1 MSLALLWQRASGVVR
16 LDLSSPLV
24 LGAVAGGALLMLVG
38 VFSAGLALGQRVQFG
53 DGGPSSLARAALL
66 QKSELDELR
75 LKLQERV
82 DVLAARI
89 GQVNAHV
96 VRLDALGKRVAELA
110 DLDSREF
117 DFGTVPATGGP
128 EVAVGEPVQAPD
140 ITRLIDDLEA
150 RLDQRDSQLDALEGV
165 LLRRELREQIV
176 PDGRPVLRGFLSS
189 GFGWRQDPFTGRSAL
204 HKGIDFAGN
213 HGDAVV
219 AVGAGMVSFAGYKDG
234 YGYTV
239 DITHGDG
246 YVTRY
251 AHNSRLMVRVGD
263 MVTRG
268 QQVARMGSTGR
279 STGTHLHFE
288 VLRNGVPVNPL
299 GYIGG

>member
-1 MSLALLWQRASGVVR
+1 VSLSLLWQRASGVTR
-16 LDLSSPLV
+16 LDLSSPLMLGAAACGLCAV
-24 LGAVAGGALLMLVG
+24 LGVVFTAGIV
-38 VFSAGLALGQRVQFG
+38 LGQRVQFG
-53 DGGPSSLARAALL
+53 DAGPAGLARAALL
-66 QKSELDELR
+66 QKSELVDLR
-75 LKLQERV
+75 RQLQERV

-117 DFGTVPATGGP
+117 DFGAAPSVGGP
-128 EVAVGEPVQAPD
+128 EEEAGESAQAPD
-140 ITRLIDDLEA
+140 IARLIDDLES
-150 RLDQRDSQLDALEGV
+150 RLVRRDSQMGAIERV
-165 LLRRELREQIV
+165 LLRQDLRQQIL
-176 PDGRPVLRGFLSS
+176 PDGRPVLGGFMSS
-189 GFGWRQDPFTGRSAL
+189 GFGWRRDPFTGRAAL
-204 HKGIDFAGN
+204 HKGIDFAGQ

-219 AVGAGMVSFAGYKDG
+219 AVGAGVVSFAGVKDG
-234 YGYTV
+234 YGQTV
-239 DITHGDG
+239 EITHGDG

-251 AHNSRLMVRVGD
+251 AHNSRLTVRAGD

-288 VLRNGVPVNPL
+288 VLRNGAPVNPL
-299 GYIGG
+299 AYLGG